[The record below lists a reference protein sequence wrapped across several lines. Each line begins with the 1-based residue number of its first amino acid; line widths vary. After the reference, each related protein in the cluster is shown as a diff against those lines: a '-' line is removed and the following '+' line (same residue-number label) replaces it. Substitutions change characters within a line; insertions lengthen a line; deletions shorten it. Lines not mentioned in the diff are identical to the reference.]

1 MAVQSPVH
9 FDIVGSF
16 LRPERLKKA
25 REAFRSGTLGQAGL
39 RRVEDEEIRK
49 LISKEKALGLRTLTD
64 GEFRREYWHLDFM
77 WGLGGIKRET
87 LSHGYFFEGEETG
100 RDTAVLTGKLSGDH
114 HPIVDDFRFTQQFAY
129 QNTVVK
135 ETLPAPAHLLDELYR
150 EENAAVTKAIYPDE
164 DALIDDI
171 VAAYRT
177 VIRDLY
183 DAGCRCLQLDD
194 CTWAMLCDTKY
205 WTQRQGGTENLK
217 VIAERHLTINNRV
230 LEDQPFDLVISTH
243 VCRGNYHSTW
253 AARGGYL
260 PIAPL
265 LFAREKVHTLYL
277 EFDDE
282 RSGGF
287 APLRYVSPDKTVV
300 LGLVTTKRPDLEDPE
315 RIRERIKEAAQ
326 YVPLSRLSLSPQCGF
341 ASTEIGNK
349 LTEEDQWKKIA
360 LVRDIAQTVWG

>member
-1 MAVQSPVH
+1 MAVQNPVH

-25 REAFRSGTLGQAGL
+25 REAFRSGALGQAGL

-87 LSHGYFFEGEETG
+87 LSHGYFFEG
-100 RDTAVLTGKLSGDH
+100 
-114 HPIVDDFRFTQQFAY
+114 
-129 QNTVVK
+129 
-135 ETLPAPAHLLDELYR
+135 

>member
-1 MAVQSPVH
+1 MAVQNPVH

-25 REAFRSGTLGQAGL
+25 REAFRSGALGQAGL

-87 LSHGYFFEGEETG
+87 LSH
-100 RDTAVLTGKLSGDH
+100 
-114 HPIVDDFRFTQQFAY
+114 
-129 QNTVVK
+129 
-135 ETLPAPAHLLDELYR
+135 
-150 EENAAVTKAIYPDE
+150 
-164 DALIDDI
+164 
-171 VAAYRT
+171 
-177 VIRDLY
+177 
-183 DAGCRCLQLDD
+183 
-194 CTWAMLCDTKY
+194 
-205 WTQRQGGTENLK
+205 
-217 VIAERHLTINNRV
+217 
-230 LEDQPFDLVISTH
+230 
-243 VCRGNYHSTW
+243 W